1 MAYGIMLRIIKTN
14 SLQNWSI
21 MRLHNIGI
29 SKEDLESMT
38 MYKFG
43 KDLDFY
49 NMLVK
54 QQKDQYLINLLSL

>member
-1 MAYGIMLRIIKTN
+1 MKTN

-29 SKEDLESMT
+29 SKEELDSIT
-38 MYKFG
+38 MYKFAKG
-43 KDLDFY
+43 MDLY
-49 NMLVK
+49 NVLVK